1 MSNLN
6 VSIVQTQ
13 LHWHDPSR
21 NLERLSRLLEEA
33 QPQTDLIVLPE
44 MFTTGFT
51 MAAAEQAESM
61 NGPAV
66 AWMRQQAERWQALIV
81 GSLIIEENGRY
92 YNRLVAVEPKG
103 GWASYDKRHLFRMA
117 KEQEHYSPGKT
128 RLTLEYKG
136 WRIRPFIC
144 YDLRF
149 PVWSRNAPAANGL
162 EYDMA
167 LYVANWPERRG
178 GQWTKLLQARAI
190 ENQCYVA
197 GVNRV
202 GLDGNGIAYRGDSA
216 VYDPWGDALTQIVRG
231 EAVET
236 VSLDLE
242 KLHNYQ
248 QHFPAWQDADSFQL
262 ME

>member
-13 LHWHDPSR
+13 LHWHDPAR
-21 NLERLSRLLEEA
+21 NLDRLSRLLEEA
-33 QPQTDLIVLPE
+33 QPQTDLIILPE

-66 AWMRQQAERWQALIV
+66 AWMRQQAERWQALVV

-103 GWASYDKRHLFRMA
+103 GLATYDKRHLFRMA

-128 RLTLEYKG
+128 RVTLEYKD

-149 PVWSRNAPAANGL
+149 PVWSRNATAADGL
-162 EYDMA
+162 AYDLA

-216 VYDPWGDALTQIVRG
+216 IYDPWGDAMTQIVRG

-248 QHFPAWQDADSFQL
+248 QHFPAWQDADGFQL
-262 ME
+262 KE